1 VKTAVD
7 FCDAGRK
14 QGMRGK
20 FVERM
25 ATLGACKRWESNY
38 EEEFHRLAKKTLGVH
53 YEMYKVATFVRDRIK
68 VTRSAQLSVLLPHEV
83 VHLLWLYDRPR
94 FDRIFSVHKIVSFW
108 RKTIERDEPWFRGH
122 PLRDEI
128 IAADDKSKFLPV
140 TIFGDDATMRKTRML
155 HTITWLT
162 HVLSIPDD

>member
-1 VKTAVD
+1 MKTAVD

-25 ATLGACKRWESNY
+25 ATLGACKKWESNY

-108 RKTIERDEPWFRGH
+108 RKKNRKR
-122 PLRDEI
+122 R
-128 IAADDKSKFLPV
+128 
-140 TIFGDDATMRKTRML
+140 TMVSMPSTEGRNYRR
-155 HTITWLT
+155 
-162 HVLSIPDD
+162 